1 MIVAISD
8 KETRPIIGMDIM
20 NPLGITIDTKAK
32 TLSLRNP
39 DNDNLKNILAV
50 IGNATLFVGGII
62 LVVKILEEMFN

>member
-1 MIVAISD
+1 
-8 KETRPIIGMDIM
+8 MDIM